1 MIHGVYHHKKV
12 IEDPFCH
19 FPKLIDELCLASFP
33 IGPEVVEEL
42 DSITLAV
49 RTADCIYLFTE
60 LSLAE
65 HLVFPPYLL
74 LHVL

>member
-1 MIHGVYHHKKV
+1 MVSSTTRKLLKTPYV
-12 IEDPFCH
+12 ISP
-19 FPKLIDELCLASFP
+19 LIDELCLASFP
-33 IGPEVVEEL
+33 SGPEAVEEL

-49 RTADCIYLFTE
+49 RTADCIYLFNE